1 MRQQSIP
8 TQLSRLFVGMDIHK
22 NNHAAVAVNCF
33 GAPLLEQE
41 LGNEIRDFNQLIAR
55 VQAITKERQL
65 NPVFGLEDTSGSGEF
80 LARFLFNHGY
90 EVKTINPVLVKRERD
105 YETHPEKSDLA
116 DALGVAKVLIQRI
129 DSVPAYNISE
139 TTEVSR
145 DIRALTKDRE
155 TIVLEQ
161 TRLKNQLHALL
172 HHSFGSGYK
181 TLFRDVF
188 SKKALLF
195 WHNFPSAQ
203 ILKSSRK
210 RNTAKPDWIT
220 RRSAN
225 ELPQASETQA
235 NQIRRKVKRLLAI
248 REELNEIEKELDGL
262 LGQTGQK
269 LDTLPGC
276 GPTLSAVVLAEIK
289 DINRFS
295 SPAKLAKYAGCAP
308 RKLES
313 GKRRRHVKTRSGN
326 RRLNKAL
333 YQIALTQISNQGIL
347 KAKAYFQKKVNEGK
361 SKKHALT
368 CLKRQIVDIIWSM
381 LKEKRAYYS

>member
-1 MRQQSIP
+1 MRQS
-8 TQLSRLFVGMDIHK
+8 TSVQLNRLFVGMDIHK
-22 NNHAAVAVNCF
+22 DNHAAVAVNCF
-33 GAPLLEQE
+33 GLPLLEQE
-41 LGNEIRDFNQLIAR
+41 LGNEIRDFNNLIAR
-55 VQAITKERQL
+55 VQTIAKERQL
-65 NPVFGLEDTSGSGEF
+65 NPVFGLEDTAGSGEL
-80 LARFLFNHGY
+80 LARYLFNQGY

-129 DSVPAYNISE
+129 DNVPDYNISE

-172 HHSFGSGYK
+172 HHSFGSMYK
-181 TLFRDVF
+181 SLFRDVF
-188 SKKALLF
+188 AKKALLF

-220 RRSAN
+220 RRSAD
-225 ELPQASETQA
+225 ELPHASETQA

>member
-1 MRQQSIP
+1 MRQS
-8 TQLSRLFVGMDIHK
+8 TSAQLGCLFVGMDVHK
-22 NNHAAVAVNCF
+22 DNHAAVAVNCF

-41 LGNEIRDFNQLIAR
+41 LGNEVRDFNNLIAR
-55 VQAITKERQL
+55 VQTIAKARQL
-65 NPVFGLEDTSGSGEF
+65 NPVFGLEDTAGSGEF
-80 LARFLFNHGY
+80 LARYLFNQGY

-129 DSVPAYNISE
+129 DSVPDYSITE
-139 TTEVSR
+139 TTEISR

-172 HHSFGSGYK
+172 HHSYGSGYK

-188 SKKALLF
+188 AKKALLF
-195 WHNFPSAQ
+195 WQGFPSAQ

-210 RNTAKPDWIT
+210 RNAVKPDWI
-220 RRSAN
+220 SQCAAA

-235 NQIRRKVKRLLAI
+235 NQIRRKVKRLLTI
-248 REELNEIEKELDGL
+248 REELSEIEKELDNL
-262 LGQTGQK
+262 MKQAGQH
-269 LDTLPGC
+269 LNTLPGC
-276 GPTLSAVVLAEIK
+276 GPILSAVVLAEVK
-289 DINRFS
+289 DISRFKA
-295 SPAKLAKYAGCAP
+295 PAELAKYAGCAP
-308 RKLES
+308 SKLES
-313 GKRRRHVKTRSGN
+313 GQRKRHVKTRSGN

-333 YQIALTQISNQGIL
+333 YQIALTQISNQGIP
-347 KAKAYFQKKVNEGK
+347 KAKSYFQKKVNEGK

-381 LKEKRAYYS
+381 LKEKRAYYP

>member
-1 MRQQSIP
+1 MRQSIP
-8 TQLSRLFVGMDIHK
+8 SQANRLFVGLDVHK
-22 NNHAAVAVNCF
+22 DNHAAVAVNCF
-33 GAPLLEQE
+33 GAPLFKQE
-41 LGNEIRDFNQLIAR
+41 LANEVRDFNNLIAH
-55 VQAITKERQL
+55 VQTIAKERGL

-80 LARFLFNHGY
+80 LARYLYGHGY

-129 DSVPAYNISE
+129 DSVPVYSITE
-139 TTEVSR
+139 TTEISR
-145 DIRALTKDRE
+145 DIRSLTKDRE

-172 HHSFGSGYK
+172 HHSYGSMYK
-181 TLFRDVF
+181 SLFRDIF

-195 WHNFPSAQ
+195 WQGFPSAQ
-203 ILKSSRK
+203 SLKSSHR
-210 RNTAKPDWIT
+210 RNVAKPDWVVSCST
-220 RRSAN
+220 D
-225 ELPQASETQA
+225 ELPRFSETQA

-248 REELNEIEKELDGL
+248 RGELSEIGKELNELAR
-262 LGQTGQK
+262 QTGQK
-269 LDTLPGC
+269 LNTLPGC
-276 GPTLSAVVLAEIK
+276 GPTLSAVVLAEVK

-295 SPAKLAKYAGCAP
+295 SPAELAKYAGCCP

-313 GKRRRHVKTRSGN
+313 GKRKRHIKTKSGN
-326 RRLNKAL
+326 RRLNKAI
-333 YQIALTQISNQGIL
+333 YQIALTQISNQGIV
-347 KAKAYFQKKVNEGK
+347 KAKEYFQKKVNEGK

-381 LKEKRAYYS
+381 LKEKRAYYA